1 MMCAWNCKD
10 IPNPCQSNKKGKDTL
25 GYQNFVQNSSGFFDL
40 EDLQHDS
47 MTSRFLKQPWP
58 TKIIWCWNFK
68 TCFPFAIADCS
79 WQQGLTHFHI
89 VNQNFTLNNNR
100 WQDSK
105 FVLMKIMNSQ
115 PQKLPQNKASQP
127 PTSGGHQ
134 THRLAATMAASVDS
148 RNSWTAAWSSAA
160 LRRRWTCSPWGRK
173 SQRQLGGGRFWWEDF
188 GGGEKFWGR
197 GDVCVFFFGGGCC
210 SLWAVQCSEES
221 NIDLCLVYL
230 GSREDS

>member
-89 VNQNFTLNNNR
+89 VNQNSTLNNNR

-115 PQKLPQNKASQP
+115 PQKLPQNKASPP

-134 THRLAATMAASVDS
+134 THRLAATLAWLPPRWPV

-173 SQRQLGGGRFWWEDF
+173 SQRWRGWRFWWEGF
-188 GGGEKFWGR
+188 GGGKFGGW
-197 GDVCVFFFGGGCC
+197 DVCVFFLVGGVVLCGPYSVVK
-210 SLWAVQCSEES
+210 SLISTCVWC
-221 NIDLCLVYL
+221 I
-230 GSREDS
+230 